1 MRPLPAV
8 VAILMLG
15 ASAAAIVAGGRITG
29 EGAKV
34 EISNEDVPTLDMLG
48 DPPADQ
54 PAGVDNDA
62 APPPEPEPATGQAPA
77 EKPLQP
83 GVSTTQQSGMPAAP
97 QQSGQ
102 TQAATQQATAETI
115 QQQAEAASRAI
126 DPMMAAPPGDPGALQ
141 RIEPRAPLSKLSLA
155 QPKKPPMPDKWKG
168 TPLYQAVA
176 PAAGRIEAKGYSVA
190 VSGVDIMP
198 EDETCT
204 DEAGKSW
211 PCGAR
216 ARGAFRALIR
226 QRAVNCVVPPEGGRD
241 LISAPCHIGKVD
253 VGEWLVS
260 NGWARPAAGGP
271 YAEAGEKAKAEKR
284 GIFGK
289 APEGTGLPPAPPP
302 VSAPEAVPSSIIDS
316 SGLDAPA
323 SPNSSPSIWQAPAGP
338 APGGDPTLRA
348 FPPAPAR

>member
-1 MRPLPAV
+1 
-8 VAILMLG
+8 MLG

-29 EGAKV
+29 EGAKI
-34 EISNEDVPTLDMLG
+34 EISDEDVPTLDMLG
-48 DPPADQ
+48 DPPAADQ
-54 PAGVDNDA
+54 PAGTDSDA
-62 APPPEPEPATGQAPA
+62 TSPPEPEP
-77 EKPLQP
+77 QP
-83 GVSTTQQSGMPAAP
+83 NPSQLEPSQP
-97 QQSGQ
+97 
-102 TQAATQQATAETI
+102 ATQQATPSAETI
-115 QQQAEAASRAI
+115 QQQAQAASRAI
-126 DPMMAAPPGDPGALQ
+126 DPMTAPPPGDPGALQ
-141 RIEPRAPLSKLSLA
+141 RIEPRAPLSKLSQA

-190 VSGVDIMP
+190 VSGVDIIP

-204 DEAGKSW
+204 DEDGKSW
-211 PCGAR
+211 PCGVR

-241 LISAPCHIGKVD
+241 LISAPCRIGKVD
-253 VGEWLVS
+253 VGEWLVI

-302 VSAPEAVPSSIIDS
+302 VSAPESVPGSIIDS

-323 SPNSSPSIWQAPAGP
+323 PPQQPSGQ
-338 APGGDPTLRA
+338 GGDPTLRA
-348 FPPAPAR
+348 FPPAPGQ

>member
-8 VAILMLG
+8 LAVLMLG

-34 EISNEDVPTLDMLG
+34 EISDEDVPTLDMLG

-54 PAGVDNDA
+54 PAGADSDA
-62 APPPEPEPATGQAPA
+62 AKPPESGQQRETGPAPA
-77 EKPLQP
+77 AQPLQP
-83 GVSTTQQSGMPAAP
+83 ADAAEPGQPDAP
-97 QQSGQ
+97 QLSGQ
-102 TQAATQQATAETI
+102 TQATPSAETI
-115 QQQAEAASRAI
+115 QQQAQAASRAI

-141 RIEPRAPLSKLSLA
+141 RIEPRAPLSKLALA

-190 VSGVDIMP
+190 VTGVDIMP
-198 EDETCT
+198 EDEACT

-211 PCGAR
+211 PCGLR
-216 ARGAFRALIR
+216 ARSAFRAFIGH
-226 QRAVNCVVPPEGGRD
+226 RAVTCVVPPEGGRD
-241 LISAPCHIGKVD
+241 LISASCRIGKVD
-253 VGEWLVS
+253 VGEWLVT
-260 NGWARPAAGGP
+260 NGWARPAAGSA
-271 YAEAGEKAKAEKR
+271 YAEAGEKARTEKK

-289 APEGTGLPPAPPP
+289 APEMAGLPPAPPP

-316 SGLDAPA
+316 SGLNAPPA
-323 SPNSSPSIWQAPAGP
+323 RSDQSPNNSPSIWRAPA
-338 APGGDPTLRA
+338 GGDPTLRA

>member
-8 VAILMLG
+8 LAVLMLG
-15 ASAAAIVAGGRITG
+15 VSAAAIVAGGRIAT

-48 DPPADQ
+48 DPAAADL
-54 PAGVDNDA
+54 PEDSDA
-62 APPPEPEPATGQAPA
+62 APPPEPLPATGQP
-77 EKPLQP
+77 P
-83 GVSTTQQSGMPAAP
+83 QSEQSSEP

-102 TQAATQQATAETI
+102 AQNPQPSKPAQPEPPQAAPSADTI
-115 QQQAEAASRAI
+115 QQQAQAASRTI

-141 RIEPRAPLSKLSLA
+141 RIEPRAPLSKLSQA
-155 QPKKPPMPDKWKG
+155 QPKKAAMPDKWKG

-176 PAAGRIEAKGYSVA
+176 PAAGRLEAKGYSVA
-190 VSGVDIMP
+190 VSGVDIIP

-211 PCGAR
+211 PCGVR

-241 LISAPCHIGKVD
+241 LISAPCRIGKID
-253 VGEWLVS
+253 VGEWLVV

-271 YAEAGEKAKAEKR
+271 YAEAGEKAKTEKR
-284 GIFGK
+284 GIFGM
-289 APEGTGLPPAPPP
+289 APVGTGLPPAPPP

-316 SGLDAPA
+316 SGLRAPTA
-323 SPNSSPSIWQAPAGP
+323 PSSPPP
-338 APGGDPTLRA
+338 PTGGDPTLRV
-348 FPPAPAR
+348 FPPAPGQ

>member
-1 MRPLPAV
+1 MRPLPAALAV
-8 VAILMLG
+8 LMLG
-15 ASAAAIVAGGRITG
+15 ASAAVIVAGGRLAG

-34 EISNEDVPTLDMLG
+34 EISDEDVPTLDMLG
-48 DPPADQ
+48 DPPVGDE
-54 PAGVDNDA
+54 PTGTNGEA
-62 APPPEPEPATGQAPA
+62 APPPEADQGTGP
-77 EKPLQP
+77 
-83 GVSTTQQSGMPAAP
+83 AP

-102 TQAATQQATAETI
+102 VAPQSSPS
-115 QQQAEAASRAI
+115 QAEQSAEAIQRQAQAASRTI
-126 DPMMAAPPGDPGALQ
+126 DPMMARPPDDPGVLQ
-141 RIEPRAPLSKLSLA
+141 RIEPRAPLSKLSQA

-176 PAAGRIEAKGYSVA
+176 SAAGRIEAKGYSVA

-198 EDETCT
+198 EDETCI

-211 PCGAR
+211 PCGVRAR
-216 ARGAFRALIR
+216 AAFRALIR

-241 LISAPCHIGKVD
+241 LISASCRIGKVD
-253 VGEWLVS
+253 LGEWLVT
-260 NGWARPAAGGP
+260 NGWVRPVAGGP

-316 SGLDAPA
+316 SGLGAPPA
-323 SPNSSPSIWQAPAGP
+323 PSNPPSIEQPAGQ
-338 APGGDPTLRA
+338 GGDPKLRV
-348 FPPAPAR
+348 FPPAPGQ

>member
-1 MRPLPAV
+1 MKPLPAV
-8 VAILMLG
+8 LAILLLG

-48 DPPADQ
+48 DPPATDQ
-54 PAGVDNDA
+54 PAGTDA
-62 APPPEPEPATGQAPA
+62 APPPEPAEPGSPPV
-77 EKPLQP
+77 E
-83 GVSTTQQSGMPAAP
+83 P

-102 TQAATQQATAETI
+102 LQNPAESPQSDLSPPASPQAASPQAAPPADDV
-115 QQQAEAASRAI
+115 QQQAESRAI
-126 DPMMAAPPGDPGALQ
+126 DPMMAPPPGDPGALQ

-176 PAAGRIEAKGYSVA
+176 PAAGRLEAKGYSVA
-190 VSGVDIMP
+190 VSGVEILP

-204 DEAGKSW
+204 DETGKSW
-211 PCGAR
+211 PCGVR

-241 LISAPCHIGKVD
+241 LISAACHIGKID

-260 NGWARPAAGGP
+260 NGWARPTAGGP
-271 YAEAGEKAKAEKR
+271 YAEVGEKAKTDKR

-302 VSAPEAVPSSIIDS
+302 VSAPEAIPGSIIDS

-323 SPNSSPSIWQAPAGP
+323 ASNDQSPNNSPSIWRAPA
-338 APGGDPTLRA
+338 GGDPTLRV
-348 FPPAPAR
+348 FPPAPGQ

>member
-1 MRPLPAV
+1 MKPLPAV
-8 VAILMLG
+8 LALAMLG
-15 ASAAAIVAGGRITG
+15 ASAAAIVKGGRIAG

-48 DPPADQ
+48 DQPADGQ
-54 PAGVDNDA
+54 PAGNDA
-62 APPPEPEPATGQAPA
+62 APPPEPAAGQQPA
-77 EKPLQP
+77 EPERSGQMQSPGQSQQP
-83 GVSTTQQSGMPAAP
+83 EQAAP
-97 QQSGQ
+97 QPPS
-102 TQAATQQATAETI
+102 AETI
-115 QQQAEAASRAI
+115 QQQAQAASRSI
-126 DPMMAAPPGDPGALQ
+126 DPMMAPPPGDPGALQ
-141 RIEPRAPLSKLSLA
+141 RIEPRAPLSKLSQA

-190 VSGVDIMP
+190 VSGIDIIP

-211 PCGAR
+211 PCGVR

-241 LISAPCHIGKVD
+241 LISAACHIGKID

-260 NGWARPAAGGP
+260 NGWARPVAGGP

-302 VSAPEAVPSSIIDS
+302 VSAPEAVPSSIIDG

-323 SPNSSPSIWQAPAGP
+323 APNGPSPNNSPSIRQPPA
-338 APGGDPTLRA
+338 GGDPTLRV
-348 FPPAPAR
+348 FPPAPGQ

>member
-8 VAILMLG
+8 IAILMLG
-15 ASAAAIVAGGRITG
+15 ASAAAIVAGGRIAG
-29 EGAKV
+29 EGDKV
-34 EISNEDVPTLDMLG
+34 EITNEDVPTLDMLG

-54 PAGVDNDA
+54 QTGTDNDA
-62 APPPEPEPATGQAPA
+62 APPPEPGQP
-77 EKPLQP
+77 
-83 GVSTTQQSGMPAAP
+83 PAAP

-102 TQAATQQATAETI
+102 VQGLEPSVSSQSESSPPAPEQATPSAETI
-115 QQQAEAASRAI
+115 QQQAQAASRAI

-141 RIEPRAPLSKLSLA
+141 RIEPRAPLSKLSQA

-190 VSGVDIMP
+190 VTGVDIMP

-204 DEAGKSW
+204 DEAGKTW
-211 PCGAR
+211 PCGVR

-241 LISAPCHIGKVD
+241 LISASCHIGKID

-260 NGWARPAAGGP
+260 NGWARPTAGGP

-316 SGLDAPA
+316 SGLDAPPA
-323 SPNSSPSIWQAPAGP
+323 QNGQAPNNSPSIWQAPAGP
-338 APGGDPTLRA
+338 ASGSDPTLRV